1 MIAYKEKSLDSL
13 IVQHQVNKALKRKF
27 ISKEEHDGVIK
38 AHPADLYRPNIFI
51 RIGLFIVTV
60 IIVLMSF
67 GLFML
72 MTGDAFSFD
81 TGGLIICL
89 FFALVIYVMLE
100 WIIQSKRHYRSGVD
114 DALLW
119 TSLGFIIGAISAF
132 TNITSLQLS
141 VLIMMISIYA
151 AVRFANS
158 VMTAVMFCSF
168 IAVVFNSIAPLGA
181 IAKSI
186 LPFVLMALS
195 VIIYWQVIRNKHHV
209 FVRHYRYCFK
219 MLEFLSLITIYASV
233 NYFVVRELSIQMF
246 GLHLPQGAS
255 ITGGWF
261 FWLTTLLIPPL
272 YIFRGLQKK
281 DNLIL
286 RTGMLLAVAT
296 VFTIRYYYSIMPVE
310 QVMTAGGMLLIIAAY
325 LVIKYLNTPKFG
337 ITDKE
342 HAFEPSLDS
351 LQVEALVI
359 TETFQQVPA
368 PRDDA
373 FRFGGGSSGGGG
385 ATGEY

>member
-1 MIAYKEKSLDSL
+1 MIAYKEKSLDNL
-13 IVQHQVNKALKRKF
+13 IVQHQVNKALKRKL
-27 ISKEEHDGVIK
+27 ISKEEHDAVIK
-38 AHPADLYRPNIFI
+38 SHPADLYRPNIFI
-51 RIGLFIVTV
+51 RIGLFIVAV

-72 MTGDAFSFD
+72 MTGDAFSTD

-89 FFALVIYVMLE
+89 FFAIAIYGMLE

-132 TNITSLQLS
+132 THITSLQLS
-141 VLIMMISIYA
+141 VLIMVLSLYA
-151 AVRFANS
+151 ALRFANS
-158 VMTAVMFCSF
+158 VMSAVMFCSF
-168 IAVVFNSIAPLGA
+168 IAVVFNSIAPLGV
-181 IAKSI
+181 IARGV
-186 LPFVLMALS
+186 LHFVLMALS
-195 VIIYWQVIRNKHHV
+195 FVIYWQVIRNKHRV

-233 NYFVVRELSIQMF
+233 NYFAVRELSIQMF
-246 GLHLPQGAS
+246 GLHLPQGES

-261 FWLTTLLIPPL
+261 FWLATLLIPPL
-272 YIFRGLQKK
+272 YIIRGLQKK
-281 DNLIL
+281 DSLLL

-310 QVMTAGGMLLIIAAY
+310 QVMTAGGMLLVISAY
-325 LVIKYLNTPKFG
+325 LIIKYLNTPKFG

-342 HAFEPSLDS
+342 HAFEPSYDS

-368 PRDDA
+368 PRDEA
-373 FRFGGGSSGGGG
+373 FKFGGGSSGGGG